1 MQYKYIYADYT
12 LKSKGPP
19 KWIEEDQIVSIQ
31 GRVSEDII
39 IELKLALSE
48 NYDDLR
54 FEL

>member
-1 MQYKYIYADYT
+1 MYTDT
-12 LKSKGPP
+12 LKNEGSL
-19 KWIEEDQIVSIQ
+19 KWIEEDQIVSVQ
-31 GRVSEDII
+31 GYVGEDII